1 MASLSDLFRAG
12 KLGAWWKF
20 WTWKVKNNIDRTF
33 LHVQNRIYGRN
44 SQPWM
49 QFNFQTRKE
58 KPDLPATY
66 QFGFVILPGTT
77 GGSNLASHNAL
88 GQLSYAGWKAWDATG
103 KPFESTDDIKPA
115 WDIAGSQ
122 EGALSGLKA
131 FIDQGELDYVCFM
144 DEGDY
149 FDDAYLARL
158 VLSMHGVE
166 PQGIYCDE
174 DHYQPP
180 YGITGMPFLKPG
192 LSEALLLSINYL
204 RHAFFHK
211 DMVKQLNDQAMTLEV
226 LREKLAWELTSS
238 KGAVLP
244 VPGDLYHAAEPII
257 PDKTTL
263 TGRMGSIKT
272 SLEQKGLRQV
282 STEIAE
288 YDQMHVTWAT
298 KGDQV
303 SIIVPTHDHGAVLK
317 RMLDS
322 LRQNTT
328 YPNYEII
335 IVDNHSREEEALRLY
350 DELKKDVRIRILRRS
365 DDFNY
370 SRYNNAGAS
379 LARGQ
384 ILLFLN
390 NDMEITHPDWLDEL
404 VMWAERPDVGVV
416 GARLMYPNGRIQH
429 AGVVIGLV
437 GSAGHVFI
445 GEHPDILTPH
455 GSPRWYR
462 NMLAVTG
469 ACMAMRREVYDELGG
484 FDEAYQLTFSDI
496 TFCLKAIERGYRV
509 VYNPFACLVH
519 HEGGTRGD
527 HIPDADIIRMA
538 GELEPWI
545 NKGDPFYSPRLSRMI
560 ATPTIKHG
568 QEEDPIKR
576 LQMIRELAEYSL
588 APKGRKA

>member
-12 KLGAWWKF
+12 KIGAWWKF

-33 LHVQNRIYGRN
+33 LHVQNRIYGWN

-49 QFNFQTRKE
+49 QFNFPTRKE

-66 QFGFVILPGTT
+66 QFGFVILPGPT

-88 GQLSYAGWKAWDATG
+88 RQLSYTGWKAWDATG
-103 KPFESTDDIKPA
+103 KPFASTDDMKPA
-115 WDIAGSQ
+115 WGNAGSK

-131 FIDQGELDYVCFM
+131 FIDQGKLDYVCFM

-149 FDDAYLARL
+149 FDDAYLSRL
-158 VLSMHGVE
+158 ILSMHGVE
-166 PQGIYCDE
+166 LQGIYCDE

-180 YGITGMPFLKPG
+180 YGNTGMPFLKPG

-211 DMVKQLNDQAMTLEV
+211 DMVKQLNDLPMTLEV
-226 LREKLAWELTSS
+226 LREKLTWELTSS
-238 KGAVLP
+238 KGAVLH

-263 TGRMGSIKT
+263 GGRMGSIKT
-272 SLEQKGLRQV
+272 SLEQKGLRHV
-282 STEIAE
+282 GTKIGEF
-288 YDQMHVTWAT
+288 DQMHVTWAT
-298 KGDQV
+298 RGDLV
-303 SIIVPTHDHGAVLK
+303 SIIIPTHNHGAVLK

-322 LRQNTT
+322 LWQNTT

-335 IVDNHSREEEALRLY
+335 IVDNDSQEEETLRLY
-350 DELKKDVRIRILRRS
+350 DELEKDVRIRILRRS

-379 LARGQ
+379 IARGQ

-404 VMWAERPDVGVV
+404 IIWAERPEVGVV

-445 GEHPDILTPH
+445 GEHPDIFTPH
-455 GSPRWYR
+455 GSPLWYR

-469 ACMAMRREVYDELGG
+469 ACMAMRREVYDEMGG

-496 TFCLKAIERGYRV
+496 TFCLKAIEHDYQV

-527 HIPDADIIRMA
+527 LIPDADIIRMA
-538 GELEPWI
+538 DELEPWI
-545 NKGDPFYSPRLSRMI
+545 KKCDTFYNPLLSRMI
-560 ATPTIKHG
+560 ATPTVRHG
-568 QEEDPIKR
+568 QEEDPLKR
-576 LQMIRELAEYSL
+576 LHMIRELAGY
-588 APKGRKA
+588 PIPHKGGKT